1 MPIDLPPGHFFL
13 PGPTEVHP
21 DVLAAQARPMIG
33 HRGRAIEALLARL
46 QDGLKQVFLT
56 EQPVIVST
64 SSATGLMEASVRNG
78 VAGGRVLSLVNGAF
92 SSRFAE
98 IAMACGHDTEVWSVD
113 WGLAHDPA
121 ELDARL
127 GQGGFD
133 AVTMTHSETS
143 TGALQDLEA
152 IASVT
157 RRHEGVMLLIDS
169 VTGVAGAEVRSD
181 EWALDFVLTG
191 SQKALALPPG
201 LAFAVASPAML
212 DRSAQ
217 AANKGY
223 YFDLLPLMKS
233 LEAFQTPSTPA
244 ISLLYALEVQLE
256 RIMAEGIEQRWERH
270 AAMRLA
276 TIEWVEA
283 MRSEGSEIAVL
294 APEGHR
300 SPTIT
305 CISLPEGRSGPEV
318 VAAMRERGGS
328 SAAATRGSRSR
339 PSESG
344 TWAITTRRCSAS
356 CLAPSARSWVDQPIS
371 RSGHRSGVE
380 EGPRTSSRRRSLR
393 RGSDQRLLRS
403 GVR

>member
-21 DVLAAQARPMIG
+21 DVLAAQTRPMIG
-33 HRGRAIEALLARL
+33 HRGRAIEGMLSRI
-46 QDGLKQVFLT
+46 QDGLKQVFVT

-78 VAGGRVLSLVNGAF
+78 VAGGKVLSLVNGAF

-113 WGLAHDPA
+113 WGLIHDPA
-121 ELDARL
+121 ELDVRL

-169 VTGVAGAEVRSD
+169 VTGVAGAEVRTD
-181 EWALDFVLTG
+181 EWGLDFILTG

-201 LAFAVASPAML
+201 LAFAAASPAML

-217 AANKGY
+217 ATSKGY

-244 ISLLYALEVQLE
+244 ISLLYALEVQLG
-256 RIMAEGIEQRWERH
+256 RILVEGIEQRWERH
-270 AAMRLA
+270 TAMRMA
-276 TIEWVEA
+276 TIEWVGA
-283 MRSEGSEIAVL
+283 MRAEGVGIAVL

-318 VAAMRERGGS
+318 VAAMRDRGWVIG
-328 SAAATRGSRSR
+328 GGYSRLK
-339 PSESG
+339 ESTVRIGHMGDHDPQVLAELLG
-344 TWAITTRRCSAS
+344 T
-356 CLAPSARSWVDQPIS
+356 LGEV
-371 RSGHRSGVE
+371 
-380 EGPRTSSRRRSLR
+380 LR
-393 RGSDQRLLRS
+393 
-403 GVR
+403 